1 MMKVSRGSK
10 GFTLIELLI
19 VIAIIGILAAIAVPA
34 YTGYTTKA
42 KVAGVVNAFGA
53 IKNAVAAQYAANGT
67 GVVTAAAGT
76 DTTSATSIP
85 SVYGVTPP
93 TQYATQAGWTVSTA
107 GVIQATVVGTNS
119 AADNQTITLTPNWV
133 TGQWAW
139 TGTVPA
145 AFIPQS

>member
-53 IKNAVAAQYAANGT
+53 IKNAVAAQYAGNS
-67 GVVTAAAGT
+67 GVITAAAGT
-76 DTTSATSIP
+76 DPAAAGTIP
-85 SVYGVTPP
+85 SVFGVTPP
-93 TQYATQAGWTVSTA
+93 TQYATAAGWTVSA
-107 GVIQATVVGTNS
+107 VGVISATVANTNS
-119 AADNQTITLTPNWV
+119 AADAGTITLTPNWV
-133 TGQWAW
+133 TGQWTW
-139 TGTVPA
+139 GGTVPA
-145 AFIPQS
+145 AFLPQS

>member
-1 MMKVSRGSK
+1 MKVRRGNK

-53 IKNAVAAQYAANGT
+53 IKNAVAAQYAANA
-67 GVVTAAAGT
+67 GVITPAAGT
-76 DTTSATSIP
+76 DPATAGTITT
-85 SVYGVTPP
+85 VFGVAPP
-93 TQYATQAGWTVSTA
+93 TQYATVAGWTVSAA
-107 GVIQATVVGTNS
+107 GVISATVTATNS

-139 TGTVPA
+139 GGSVPA
-145 AFIPQS
+145 AFLPQS

>member
-53 IKNAVAAQYAANGT
+53 IKNAVAAQYAANA
-67 GVVTAAAGT
+67 GVITVAAGT
-76 DTTSATSIP
+76 DPTVATSIP
-85 SVYGVTPP
+85 SVCGVTPP
-93 TQYATQAGWTVSTA
+93 TQYATSAGCTVSAA
-107 GVIQATVVGTNS
+107 GVISATVQATNS
-119 AADNQTITLTPNWV
+119 TADGQTITLTPNWT
-133 TGQWAW
+133 TGVW
-139 TGTVPA
+139 TWGGTVPV
-145 AFIPQS
+145 AFLPQS